1 MVPSPPAID
10 RLREIQAPTLVVV
23 GTLDVPDI
31 LGIADRLERDIRGA
45 HKVVLPDTGH
55 LVNLEAP
62 ARFRALVTDF
72 LSKR

>member
-1 MVPSPPAID
+1 MVPSPPAMTGSA
-10 RLREIQAPTLVVV
+10 RSARRRSSLV

-45 HKVVLPDTGH
+45 QKVVLPDIGH

-72 LSKR
+72 LSNR